1 MSCEHCTDLDGS
13 PCMPSYGVAPHTC
26 FYKIPGATIGQ
37 SVLLPR
43 EEWPENF
50 VEDPE
55 CPGQGMWYCPSC
67 KEGMPAAAQGAQEEN
82 NQRGSEVE

>member
-1 MSCEHCTDLDGS
+1 MSCEHCVDLDGS
-13 PCMPSYGVAPHTC
+13 PCHPSYGVAPHTC

-43 EEWPENF
+43 EEWPDNF

-55 CPGQGMWYCPSC
+55 CPGQGMWYCPNC
-67 KEGMPAAAQGAQEEN
+67 KEGLPPEVVEHVSRNKEN
-82 NQRGSEVE
+82 SDE